1 MEVASLV
8 TILVTLASTV
18 GFSLALLWA
27 WDDLNDD

>member
-1 MEVASLV
+1 MEVTILAI
-8 TILVTLASTV
+8 ILVTLASTV

>member
-1 MEVASLV
+1 MEVAILV

-18 GFSLALLWA
+18 VFSLALLWA

>member
-1 MEVASLV
+1 MEVAILV

-18 GFSLALLWA
+18 GFRLALLWA

>member
-1 MEVASLV
+1 MEVAILV
-8 TILVTLASTV
+8 TRLVTLASTV